1 MDETIC
7 YCHNYTA
14 SDLEKDVLE
23 HGKSTI
29 MQKII
34 AESKA
39 GNCNC
44 ETNNPKSR

>member
-1 MDETIC
+1 MDGLIC
-7 YCHNYTA
+7 YCHNHTA
-14 SDLEKDVLE
+14 DALEKDVLV

-29 MQKII
+29 LEQII

-44 ETNNPKSR
+44 ETNNPQGR